1 LVGIANRALLPALK
15 EKIGSDYPNLA
26 ALAKKLAS
34 LDTKCKYSRFNKSQ
48 KAANVGF
55 NFDPDFQEIG
65 SKSESEDEANEV
77 AVIDWAWKHAE
88 YMPWAKSKIVDNEDD
103 KT

>member
-1 LVGIANRALLPALK
+1 LVGIAIRGLLPALK

-26 ALAKKLAS
+26 ALAKKFLS
-34 LDTKCKYSRFNKSQ
+34 LDTQYKYSRFNKSQ

-55 NFDPDFQEIG
+55 NFDPVFQEVG

-77 AVIDWAWKHAE
+77 VAIDWA
-88 YMPWAKSKIVDNEDD
+88 
-103 KT
+103 

>member
-1 LVGIANRALLPALK
+1 LVGIVIRGLLPALK

-34 LDTKCKYSRFNKSQ
+34 LDTQYKYSRFNKSQ

-55 NFDPDFQEIG
+55 NFDTVSE
-65 SKSESEDEANEV
+65 SCESEDEANEV
-77 AVIDWAWKHAE
+77 AA
-88 YMPWAKSKIVDNEDD
+88 VD
-103 KT
+103 